1 MTNKKSKFDID
12 FRKQYKTLKKNVNG
26 VEVDLTTEEYEA
38 IIAEWESNQIKAKA
52 EYEAEQTKAQAKA
65 AAEGKLAALGL
76 TTDDLRALG
85 L

>member
-1 MTNKKSKFDID
+1 MINNKPNFNID

-38 IIAEWESNQIKAKA
+38 IITEWELNQVKAKA
-52 EYEAEQTKAQAKA
+52 DYETEIAKAQAKA
-65 AAEGKLAALGL
+65 TAEGKLAALGL